1 MYSAI
6 LSFLA
11 TFIVGFVFGLFHSK
25 LLEGYKKLTELH
37 KKATETPPP
46 KQSYVSLPSYNMPNL
61 TKQTSQ
67 VINPKTPEQLNRE
80 AQAKTMQ
87 ELSKR

>member
-6 LSFLA
+6 LAVL
-11 TFIVGFVFGLFHSK
+11 TFIVGFLFGLFHSK
-25 LLEGYKKLTELH
+25 LLEVYKKLTEVH
-37 KKATETPPP
+37 KKVTETPPP
-46 KQSYVSLPSYNMPNL
+46 KQSYVSLPSYNVPNL

-67 VINPKTPEQLNRE
+67 VINPKSPEQLNRE
-80 AQAKTMQ
+80 AQARTMQ